1 MNRWSP
7 ARWTSHRRSAAGRVE
22 RVALEDV
29 RAVAARQQRRERL
42 QEVVEAAMGDERA
55 QQRRAALAQHGAHA
69 ALRGEVLERRGRR
82 RPAGRKPVDGDV
94 GAAPREVEV
103 GLRVDLDPR
112 PRLGEE
118 RDLDGH
124 VATARDRRHERLG
137 GEAALG
143 PPLAL
148 VVVEQVGV
156 ALGAQRAGAD
166 EDRVH
171 RRPQLTQQRGV
182 GRVAE
187 AGRPPFD
194 RGPPVRRGDHRRCHL
209 RPAVWPPGVEPE
221 RGDDVGRR
229 ASGAGGAEG
238 DEGRAH
244 AAQYAGGLSGS

>member
-1 MNRWSP
+1 
-7 ARWTSHRRSAAGRVE
+7 
-22 RVALEDV
+22 
-29 RAVAARQQRRERL
+29 
-42 QEVVEAAMGDERA
+42 MGDERA

-82 RPAGRKPVDGDV
+82 RPAGREAVDGDV
-94 GAAPREVEV
+94 GAAPREVAV

-112 PRLGEE
+112 PRLGEQ

-124 VATARDRRHERLG
+124 VAAARDRRDERLG

-171 RRPQLTQQRGV
+171 RRPQLAQQRACRPGGRGRPSALRTVARPSAEAIIAAATCGRPSRRPGV
-182 GRVAE
+182 PSPSAATMSAADRRRRRGRGAAGSRSPRPVCGSASADRDRAAHDHGDCPRGRGRVTRIVR
-187 AGRPPFD
+187 RPP
-194 RGPPVRRGDHRRCHL
+194 RR
-209 RPAVWPPGVEPE
+209 
-221 RGDDVGRR
+221 
-229 ASGAGGAEG
+229 
-238 DEGRAH
+238 
-244 AAQYAGGLSGS
+244 